1 MAFAKNDTING
12 VRLSQR
18 SLPVQRMP
26 IRTSSPD
33 FKIRHITF
41 DWSATL
47 PKLWH
52 SNDSFL
58 THLFD
63 AASLLFPVGERFFI
77 DSVRE
82 WQAQITDPALL
93 AHIRDFIGQ
102 EATHSQAHVR
112 YNNRLR
118 EHGYDVD
125 LFEKKLKGRL
135 DFYRR
140 YMPAKN
146 RLASVLAYEHFTA
159 MLADATLRDA
169 AWLEGAH
176 PTYAA
181 LWRWH
186 AVEETEH
193 KGVAYDLYQAIGGGY
208 FRRVFEM
215 ALTTFFFTRDLVSRQ
230 AHMIRRDGKL
240 GDLGMLWRGFKYLWL
255 SPGIFLPMIP
265 FYFRY
270 YSPWFHPWQ
279 HNNTDVIEA
288 WKRANERAQP

>member
-1 MAFAKNDTING
+1 MP
-12 VRLSQR
+12 RLS
-18 SLPVQRMP
+18 PA
-26 IRTSSPD
+26 SSPD
-33 FKIRHITF
+33 FKIRHIQF
-41 DWSATL
+41 DWPATL

-63 AASLLFPVGERFFI
+63 AASVLFPVGEQFFI
-77 DSVRE
+77 DAVRE
-82 WQAQITDPALL
+82 WQSQITDPDLL
-93 AHIRDFIGQ
+93 AHTRDFVGQ
-102 EATHSQAHVR
+102 EAVHRQAHVQ
-112 YNNRLR
+112 YNKRLR

-125 LFEKKLKGRL
+125 RFEKKLKWRL

-159 MLADATLRDA
+159 LLADATLRDP
-169 AWLEGAH
+169 AWLQGAH

-181 LWRWH
+181 VWRWH

-193 KGVAYDLYQAIGGGY
+193 KAVAFDVYRAIGGGY

-215 ALTTFFFTRDLVSRQ
+215 ALATFFFITDHAIRQ
-230 AHMIRRDGKL
+230 AHMIRRDGL
-240 GDLGMLWRGFKYLWL
+240 GNLGMLARGLKYLWI
-255 SPGIFLPMIP
+255 SPGIFRPMIP
-265 FYFRY
+265 LYFSY

-279 HNNTDVIEA
+279 HDNTDLVEA
-288 WKRANERAQP
+288 WKQAYENPDAALSQP